1 MRRSPE
7 RSQRGPASALSFE
20 DKKPV
25 AETSIVVPTPGGGFL
40 RCTVASVVAQTV
52 SNWELVIVDDGS
64 TDGTAE
70 IAATLAAD
78 DARIRIVT
86 QKQAGIANARNRGLS
101 EISPGSA
108 YVALLDHDDLWMPDT
123 LELLR
128 AALTARPAASGAHG
142 VATSIDAEGH
152 PLRFVDRVGLPDRLG
167 MIEGR
172 VCPWPLDRPTEFANF
187 AYDDCVT
194 SVGSG
199 LIRRTVLDR
208 MGGFDERAEPAD
220 DYDLWV
226 RLSRHGEIVFINRIV
241 LAYRVHEGQR
251 SLRTAPRRGHG
262 IAYVRHK
269 LVTSPENTP
278 GQRRVAIE
286 GFRAHQRKQL
296 RERWSNLVA
305 SCQRGE
311 CRAAP
316 RQVGALVAWLVAYAR
331 GRPSLS
337 QR

>member
-1 MRRSPE
+1 MP
-7 RSQRGPASALSFE
+7 
-20 DKKPV
+20 
-25 AETSIVVPTPGGGFL
+25 ETSIVVPTPGGRFL
-40 RCTVASVVAQTV
+40 SFTLASVVAQTV

-64 TDGTAE
+64 TDDTAE
-70 IAATLAAD
+70 IATTLAAS
-78 DARIRIVT
+78 DARIRVVT
-86 QKQAGIANARNRGLS
+86 QKHAGIANARNRGLS
-101 EISPGSA
+101 EISAGSD

-142 VATSIDAEGH
+142 VATTIDEEGH
-152 PLRFVDRVGLPDRLG
+152 PLRFADRAGLPDRLG

-172 VCPWPLDRPTEFANF
+172 VRHWPLDRSTEFANF

-194 SVGSG
+194 SLGSG

-208 MGGFDERAEPAD
+208 VGGFDERAEPAD
-220 DYDLWV
+220 DYDLWA
-226 RLSRHGEIVFINRIV
+226 RLSRHGEVVFINRIV

-251 SLRTAPRRGHG
+251 SSRAPPRRGHG
-262 IAYVRHK
+262 TGYVRHK

-286 GFRAHQRKQL
+286 GFRAHERKLL
-296 RERWSNLVA
+296 RERWSNLLA
-305 SCQRGE
+305 SCQRRE
-311 CRAAP
+311 YRATP
-316 RQVGALVAWLVAYAR
+316 RQVVALVARLVAYAR
-331 GRPSLS
+331 GRPWVW